1 MSVPSSDSVSCRPSG
16 NHLPQRCIR
25 GLLLRPTT
33 RGPKWAR
40 IRRGTLARFTSRL
53 ALGVAFAALLGA
65 TGGAQVQPNAT
76 GWSASNYNESA
87 NRYSPLDQITA
98 ANVATLQPAWRFHL
112 KPTGYTGALK
122 VDEAIPVVIANTMYI
137 ALPSGAIPAL
147 NVTLGGGKWKITLSC
162 FS

>member
-1 MSVPSSDSVSCRPSG
+1 M
-16 NHLPQRCIR
+16 
-25 GLLLRPTT
+25 
-33 RGPKWAR
+33 A
-40 IRRGTLARFTSRL
+40 TLTSRL
-53 ALGVAFAALLGA
+53 ALGVAFAAALAGDG
-65 TGGAQVQPNAT
+65 TAQGPSSAT
-76 GWSASNYNESA
+76 GWPSSNYNESA

-112 KPTGYTGALK
+112 KPAGYTGPLK
-122 VDEAIPVVIANTMYI
+122 LDEAIPVVIANTMYI